1 MAPRRDLLRRS
12 SSAEPRG
19 GFLATI
25 LFSSPPD
32 LGRRQNDGNR
42 DRDRSGNGNGG
53 GSNNGGRNGNGGG
66 DPENRNGRN
75 FRGGGG
81 DSNDSGRGEN
91 GRGGGGNGFGGG
103 GGGRGDGGG
112 GSNGNNRG
120 DGGSGRFGNNRNDGG
135 SDGGSRNRGDGGGGE
150 RNNDDSNNN
159 NSNRFRNGGNRNGD
173 GRDRGTTTAQTAS
186 SATPT
191 SSPAPSSASA
201 PPTTEASARVPVSSV
216 SSIPEEVNGAISASP
231 AISAPASTTT
241 DPAATTSS
249 SAGSSAPVAG
259 SETAAPAPSTTSTS
273 IWDPAAA
280 TPSPPATTGD
290 IAPGPGT
297 SSETTATVSI
307 STAGQSFSS
316 LASGVSSTSIPTLNP
331 AADANSVPASS
342 AGIGIGDGAARDPQW
357 QKSGN
362 EMPMGQRE
370 VMSGTTERVLISVGS
385 IGAFVFVSFLAWII
399 LRTARKS
406 KRRKETQ
413 MYSDYRSSGSH
424 ERPGISQRLAA
435 KLPFLR
441 SRQQQH
447 WLNITDRGYG
457 DQKDRPLTF
466 GPSEVPVAPIKG
478 FYGSEKVDS
487 LQAPLPTLAPPQSQ
501 QSPRVQPRV
510 QSPLPQL
517 RLQTEQLSGA
527 TAWPPTSPES
537 RKQEQMGGPT
547 WPMDPTQWQQ
557 MQFQAAFAAA
567 SNAYSPGG
575 LSPGTGT
582 ETSMFTHQATGSFS
596 STNAAQFGAS
606 TPSSDVG
613 GTWRSRMGPVN
624 GYYNQSELAR
634 QPSDA
639 YDPSRRQVGRASA
652 LSSLSSGFGD
662 GDIVVPQQPRQPLA
676 GPAHGDRAVGGN
688 ESEAQRYLTEARAS
702 WASRRDT
709 VYTES
714 SDDSQPRYRTVTSWV
729 RQQSGRVRRAEQRG
743 IRSVADDASDG
754 DVEGSSER
762 AMPPEPR
769 FNMMMD
775 DGQAPRSPETMSG
788 AGVFA
793 PSRQRE

>member
-1 MAPRRDLLRRS
+1 MLAGDTMAPKRDLLRHS

-19 GFLATI
+19 GFLTTV

-53 GSNNGGRNGNGGG
+53 SSNNGGRNGNGGG
-66 DPENRNGRN
+66 DSENRNGRN
-75 FRGGGG
+75 SRGGGG

-91 GRGGGGNGFGGG
+91 GRGGGGNGG

-112 GSNGNNRG
+112 GGSGSNRG

-135 SDGGSRNRGDGGGGE
+135 SDGGSRNRDGGGGD
-150 RNNDDSNNN
+150 RNNDNTNNN
-159 NSNRFRNGGNRNGD
+159 NNGNRFRNGGNRNGD
-173 GRDRGTTTAQTAS
+173 GRDRDTTTAQTAP
-186 SATPT
+186 SAAPT
-191 SSPAPSSASA
+191 SSPASGSASA
-201 PPTTEASARVPVSSV
+201 PPTTGSSAQVPISAV
-216 SSIPEEVNGAISASP
+216 SSIPDEVNGAISAS
-231 AISAPASTTT
+231 SAPSAPTSTTT
-241 DPAATTSS
+241 GPAATISP

-259 SETAAPAPSTTSTS
+259 SETAAPAPSATLTS
-273 IWDPAAA
+273 DPTAA
-280 TPSPPATTGD
+280 TPSPPTTTGD
-290 IAPGPGT
+290 VTPGSGT
-297 SSETTATVSI
+297 SSGATSTASVSI
-307 STAGQSFSS
+307 ADQSSSS
-316 LASGVSSTSIPTLNP
+316 LASGASSASIPTLNP
-331 AADANSVPASS
+331 VADANI
-342 AGIGIGDGAARDPQW
+342 AGIGIGDGASRDPQW

-362 EMPMGQRE
+362 EMSMGQRE

-385 IGAFVFVSFLAWII
+385 IGAFISISFLAWII
-399 LRTARKS
+399 WRTARKS
-406 KRRKETQ
+406 KRRKQTEMQ
-413 MYSDYRSSGSH
+413 SDYRPSSSH
-424 ERPGISQRLAA
+424 QRPGISQRLAA

-447 WLNITDRGYG
+447 WLNITDNGYG

-487 LQAPLPTLAPPQSQ
+487 LQAPLPTLASPQSQ
-501 QSPRVQPRV
+501 QSPPV
-510 QSPLPQL
+510 QSPPPQL
-517 RLQTEQLSGA
+517 RLQTQQLSGA
-527 TAWPPTSPES
+527 TTWSPTSPAT
-537 RKQEQMGGPT
+537 RQQEQMGGQT
-547 WPMDPTQWQQ
+547 WPVGPNQWQQ

-567 SNAYSPGG
+567 GNAYSPGG

-582 ETSMFTHQATGSFS
+582 GTSMFTHQATGSFS
-596 STNAAQFGAS
+596 STNAAQFGAT

-613 GTWRSRMGPVN
+613 GTWRSRMGPAN
-624 GYYNQSELAR
+624 GYNQSSLAR
-634 QPSDA
+634 QPSNA
-639 YDPSRRQVGRASA
+639 YDPAKRQVGRASA

-662 GDIVVPQQPRQPLA
+662 GDIVVPQLPRQPLA
-676 GPAHGDRAVGGN
+676 GPAHGGRAVGGN
-688 ESEAQRYLTEARAS
+688 ESEAQQYLTEARVS

-714 SDDSQPRYRTVTSWV
+714 SDDAQPRYRTVTSWV

-743 IRSVADDASDG
+743 ARSVVDGASDG
-754 DVEGSSER
+754 GVEGPSER
-762 AMPPEPR
+762 AMPPEPQ

-788 AGVFA
+788 AGVLA
-793 PSRQRE
+793 TRRQQE